1 MTNKIQIKFRIS
13 SLTPDTLSMGRLAQY
28 LACLAGMYGNDDDV
42 RFKGVRKGSAV
53 LVAEAFPDIVDGI
66 ERRLRL
72 INTSETDGK
81 AQRAYNDLN
90 RLLQEDHSTAYVTR
104 PKLGKIITFPG
115 AKQQRR
121 TDQISVVQPV
131 TIDGVVIR
139 IGGKDDTIPVVIQDM
154 EGNNISCTI
163 KGKQNAKELS
173 KYYLGDT
180 IRITGNGKLTRGEDG
195 IWKMS
200 DVMINSYYPI
210 SDEPLDKIFND
221 LREIEGNGWKSLP
234 NPIATWKKIR
244 GS

>member
-28 LACLAGMYGNDDDV
+28 LACLAGMYGNHDDV

-72 INTSETDGK
+72 INTSETDDK